1 MHTVVKV
8 NSNGHLSPQILWFYG
23 LLQAE
28 MVWEAE
34 STYRFKILCED
45 MPER

>member
-8 NSNGHLSPQILWFYG
+8 NSNGHLASLILRV
-23 LLQAE
+23 ASSR
-28 MVWEAE
+28 EAE
-34 STYRFKILCED
+34 STCKFKILCED